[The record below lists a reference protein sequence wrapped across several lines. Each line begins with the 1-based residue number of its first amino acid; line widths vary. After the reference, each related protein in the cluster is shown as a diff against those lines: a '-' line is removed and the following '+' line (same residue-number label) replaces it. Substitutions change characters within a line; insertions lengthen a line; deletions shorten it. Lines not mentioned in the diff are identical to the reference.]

1 MYLLTRH
8 NLLGFCPHY
17 LQPRDLHR
25 TQLIILPAYSV
36 LTVLLHVRL
45 CYHVPTVSNQT
56 KFCIQNRNFNLI
68 LMVLLLCINLTPKMD
83 KNVKYFANLCK
94 MKEKEPNIYN
104 ISSFHQNFHTNL
116 AVQNHT
122 ASHVGTLV
130 SP

>member
-8 NLLGFCPHY
+8 NLLEFCPHY

-36 LTVLLHVRL
+36 LTVLLHVTL
-45 CYHVPTVSNQT
+45 CYHVPTASNQT
-56 KFCIQNRNFNLI
+56 MLDRNFNLI

-94 MKEKEPNIYN
+94 MKEREPNIYN
-104 ISSFHQNFHTNL
+104 ISSFHQNFQTNL

-122 ASHVGTLV
+122 VLHVGTLV